1 MERGCALVLQRDLQ
15 YWGVDDMS
23 MEPCCA
29 LKYFPEL
36 EVCQSEK
43 DGDLDAKKRA
53 MEQAE
58 EEDFGNTKCGQW
70 RAWVWSTIGRQY
82 SSFIRF
88 KYNCLV
94 DFLNR
99 YVTCEIGR

>member
-82 SSFIRF
+82 SIFISSNIIVQLF
-88 KYNCLV
+88 FSTAMLH
-94 DFLNR
+94 
-99 YVTCEIGR
+99 